1 MPENLGFYTDN
12 IDNCPDDVKFQHD
25 EKFPEKVSPI
35 VHAENQNELTS
46 DALKFVPT
54 TVMFY
59 YCVWYDF

>member
-35 VHAENQNELTS
+35 VHAENQNELQRL
-46 DALKFVPT
+46 LKF
-54 TVMFY
+54 
-59 YCVWYDF
+59 